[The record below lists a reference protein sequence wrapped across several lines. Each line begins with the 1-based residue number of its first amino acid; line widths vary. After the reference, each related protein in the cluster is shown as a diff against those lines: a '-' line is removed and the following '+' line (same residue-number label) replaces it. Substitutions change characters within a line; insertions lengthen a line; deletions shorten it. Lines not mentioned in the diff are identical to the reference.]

1 MIAALK
7 IIFLLGFLILIH
19 ETGHYAVARL
29 CKIKVNE
36 FAIGFGPKIWS
47 KAKNGTTYEIR
58 LIPLGGFV
66 SLEGEQEHSDEGSF
80 NTENKKNEK
89 ELKNSMPF
97 YKASIPKRI
106 AVIAAGALVNIIF
119 GLLLYFILIAMRY
132 VTIINNSIM
141 EAVKYSFTAST
152 ELIGS
157 MFQGMAGI
165 FIGKFTLNDMTGP
178 VGISSMVSQTNGII
192 EFLYLLSIISVSLG
206 ITNLLPIIPLD
217 GGKII
222 LLIIEAMRKRP
233 LKQEV
238 EAKINSIGFIILIF
252 FSLIV
257 TCNDLTKLIK

>member
-1 MIAALK
+1 
-7 IIFLLGFLILIH
+7 
-19 ETGHYAVARL
+19 
-29 CKIKVNE
+29 
-36 FAIGFGPKIWS
+36 
-47 KAKNGTTYEIR
+47 
-58 LIPLGGFV
+58 
-66 SLEGEQEHSDEGSF
+66 
-80 NTENKKNEK
+80 
-89 ELKNSMPF
+89 MPF

-157 MFQGMAGI
+157 MLQGMAGI